1 MRNFK
6 QFEIWQ
12 LGFELTLA
20 CYQLTKHLPD
30 EEKFGLT
37 SQMRRSSVSIPANI
51 AEGCGRKSDKDFSR
65 FLEIALGSS
74 FEFETHFMIADQLG
88 YLSSIDPQPMYE
100 LVNKVQRKTNALI
113 TTLSS

>member
-6 QFEIWQ
+6 QLEIWQ

-20 CYQLTKHLPD
+20 CYQMTKHFPD
-30 EEKFGLT
+30 DEKFGLT
-37 SQMRRSSVSIPANI
+37 SQMRRSCVSIPANI
-51 AEGCGRKSDKDFSR
+51 AEGSGRRSEKDFSR

-74 FEFETHFMIADQLG
+74 FEFETHFMIADELG
-88 YLSSIDPQPMYE
+88 YLERTDPKAMYE

-113 TTLSS
+113 TRLSS